1 MNKQIDPIDDKFIES
16 YEIDE
21 WEIETENGWED
32 ITHLHKT
39 VKYDVYELRT
49 SSFSLKCADTHIIIT
64 EGFKQKFVKDLTLDD
79 RVITKNGLEKVIF
92 VKKLDI
98 SAEHMYDLSINSKN
112 HTFFT
117 NNILSHNSTVSTIF
131 LLWYALFN
139 RDKTICIIANK
150 ESIAIEILDRIKM
163 AYRLLPLWMQ
173 TGINDGGWNAKS
185 ISLGNGSRLIA
196 AGTSTDSISGLSVSL
211 LFIDEFAKIQKHV
224 AEDFITAT
232 YPVISSGKNSKIIMI
247 STPLGMNHFYEFWSK
262 AVKGQSNFYPIKVGW
277 WEVPGRD
284 QQWKKEIIA
293 DIGKVRFSQEYQC
306 KFLGSNSL
314 LIDSDVLEV
323 MDFKEPIGNKWN
335 GLFLIY
341 EYPIDGA
348 YYVLGVDTAKGT
360 KRDYSVIQ
368 VLKIVNEE
376 TIEQVAIYRNN
387 EISPRDFSQV
397 VMSVSQYYNDANMM
411 IENNDIG
418 QAVCDSIW
426 YDFECERLINL
437 DPKGIG
443 VRSTKAT
450 KLEANMLL
458 KDYMERNYIK
468 IVDQR
473 TIYELSRYEEVSPNV
488 FRAEN
493 ENDDTIT
500 AILWGLYFV
509 KSDFYE
515 GRTYGNTQIE
525 DKFKIKDEEY
535 DTPLM
540 IFDE

>member
-1 MNKQIDPIDDKFIES
+1 M
-16 YEIDE
+16 
-21 WEIETENGWED
+21 
-32 ITHLHKT
+32 
-39 VKYDVYELRT
+39 
-49 SSFSLKCADTHIIIT
+49 
-64 EGFKQKFVKDLTLDD
+64 
-79 RVITKNGLEKVIF
+79 
-92 VKKLDI
+92 LDI

-150 ESIAIEILDRIKM
+150 ESTAIEILDRIKM

-306 KFLGSNSL
+306 KYLGSNSL

-360 KRDYSVIQ
+360 KRDIQ
-368 VLKIVNEE
+368 L
-376 TIEQVAIYRNN
+376 
-387 EISPRDFSQV
+387 F
-397 VMSVSQYYNDANMM
+397 
-411 IENNDIG
+411 
-418 QAVCDSIW
+418 
-426 YDFECERLINL
+426 
-437 DPKGIG
+437 
-443 VRSTKAT
+443 
-450 KLEANMLL
+450 
-458 KDYMERNYIK
+458 
-468 IVDQR
+468 
-473 TIYELSRYEEVSPNV
+473 
-488 FRAEN
+488 
-493 ENDDTIT
+493 
-500 AILWGLYFV
+500 
-509 KSDFYE
+509 
-515 GRTYGNTQIE
+515 
-525 DKFKIKDEEY
+525 KF
-535 DTPLM
+535 
-540 IFDE
+540 

>member
-1 MNKQIDPIDDKFIES
+1 MYQGNPDLRKTNEVIE
-16 YEIDE
+16 YEPWMIDE
-21 WEIETENGWED
+21 IIKCSED
-32 ITHLHKT
+32 IIYFAEKYFTIINIDTGKQVIKLYDFQKKMLKAFINPPNNKRHCI
-39 VKYDVYELRT
+39 VKASRQCG
-49 SSFSLKCADTHIIIT
+49 K
-64 EGFKQKFVKDLTLDD
+64 
-79 RVITKNGLEKVIF
+79 
-92 VKKLDI
+92 
-98 SAEHMYDLSINSKN
+98 
-112 HTFFT
+112 
-117 NNILSHNSTVSTIF
+117 STVSTIF

>member
-1 MNKQIDPIDDKFIES
+1 MNI
-16 YEIDE
+16 
-21 WEIETENGWED
+21 
-32 ITHLHKT
+32 
-39 VKYDVYELRT
+39 
-49 SSFSLKCADTHIIIT
+49 
-64 EGFKQKFVKDLTLDD
+64 
-79 RVITKNGLEKVIF
+79 
-92 VKKLDI
+92 
-98 SAEHMYDLSINSKN
+98 
-112 HTFFT
+112 
-117 NNILSHNSTVSTIF
+117 
-131 LLWYALFN
+131 
-139 RDKTICIIANK
+139 
-150 ESIAIEILDRIKM
+150 
-163 AYRLLPLWMQ
+163 PLM
-173 TGINDGGWNAKS
+173 
-185 ISLGNGSRLIA
+185 
-196 AGTSTDSISGLSVSL
+196 
-211 LFIDEFAKIQKHV
+211 E
-224 AEDFITAT
+224 
-232 YPVISSGKNSKIIMI
+232 
-247 STPLGMNHFYEFWSK
+247 
-262 AVKGQSNFYPIKVGW
+262 
-277 WEVPGRD
+277 
-284 QQWKKEIIA
+284 
-293 DIGKVRFSQEYQC
+293 
-306 KFLGSNSL
+306 
-314 LIDSDVLEV
+314 
-323 MDFKEPIGNKWN
+323 
-335 GLFLIY
+335 
-341 EYPIDGA
+341 